1 MTTAKPSTDDLFT
14 AKPPKRLARVPVKPK
29 PKAEEPILWPY
40 TPGRPPTMDE
50 VLDFLGLGI
59 TALESVPLSE
69 AMENR
74 EALSNTERCR
84 LLEAELRQQRRL
96 NDFLLQRLT
105 AFHVLSKQGF
115 FQVPNDIL
123 VKGWVREEMTE
134 ELAEVQLVVDHAQ
147 KGCAQLEML
156 TLDLVEQGY
165 VLAKRPV
172 AE

>member
-1 MTTAKPSTDDLFT
+1 MATSTDDLFT
-14 AKPPKRLARVPVKPK
+14 AKPQKRLARAPVKAR
-29 PKAEEPILWPY
+29 PKADEPVLWPY

-50 VLDFLGLGI
+50 VQDFLGRGV
-59 TALESVPLSE
+59 TALESVPPSDE
-69 AMENR
+69 MENR
-74 EALSNTERCR
+74 EALSNTQRCR

-96 NDFLLQRLT
+96 NDFLIQRLT

-115 FQVPNDIL
+115 FQVPNDIR

>member
-1 MTTAKPSTDDLFT
+1 MTISKPSTDDLFT
-14 AKPPKRLARVPVKPK
+14 TKPPKRLARVPVKPQ
-29 PKAEEPILWPY
+29 PKAEEPTLWPY
-40 TPGRPPTMDE
+40 TPGRPPTMEE
-50 VLDFLGLGI
+50 VQEHLGRGV
-59 TALESVPLSE
+59 TALESVPLSD

-74 EALSNTERCR
+74 EALSNTQRCR

-115 FQVPNDIL
+115 FQVPNDIR
-123 VKGWVREEMTE
+123 VKEWVRTEMTE
-134 ELAEVQLVVDHAQ
+134 ELAEVQRVVDHAQ

-165 VLAKRPV
+165 VLAKRV